1 MSVVIQ
7 KSAVFLVVV
16 LFQRAFP
23 FLLVSQAESPLL
35 EQNRRYPSVTLNVPC
50 NTQIS
55 HEATANSQTCAICST
70 IITSATTTSLI
81 KTIRPSVVWCL
92 PSSCLSPPPP
102 SKTLTASQK
111 QPEVHLPNAFPKGF
125 PTLSIIIALLAE
137 VVGQLSDCYRPHY
150 TDSRTQ
156 LSSRFHEGECH
167 TSKPPHLWAPHDS
180 ADRAAWRELMLV
192 LIMLFITSA

>member
-1 MSVVIQ
+1 MPS
-7 KSAVFLVVV
+7 KFVFV
-16 LFQRAFP
+16 
-23 FLLVSQAESPLL
+23 
-35 EQNRRYPSVTLNVPC
+35 
-50 NTQIS
+50 
-55 HEATANSQTCAICST
+55 
-70 IITSATTTSLI
+70 
-81 KTIRPSVVWCL
+81 
-92 PSSCLSPPPP
+92 SPPPP
-102 SKTLTASQK
+102 PKTLTASQK

-180 ADRAAWRELMLV
+180 ADRAAWQELMLV
-192 LIMLFITSA
+192 LIILFITSA